1 MYPFHRLKRNC
12 AVEDRADARVD
23 APVWMAEM
31 STGNPTKEENRP
43 HSDQQSRR
51 AEIENAQLAQA
62 VAQAGEGVVITD
74 AEGAIQ
80 YVNPAFTVITG
91 YSAAEALGQNP
102 RILKSGQQNPAF
114 YADLWRTISG
124 GEVWKGELINRRK
137 DGAFYTEEMTIA
149 PVRDRAGPITSFVA
163 IKRDVS
169 DRKRV
174 ETALRESEER
184 FRLIAETIAEVFWIA
199 DPEIRTMF
207 YIGPGYERVWGRC
220 REDLRKNP
228 RSFLEAIH
236 LEDRERVL
244 GDLEVQKSGEP
255 FDHEYRIVRPD
266 GSVRWIWDRGFP
278 VRDVGGRIRC
288 YVGVAEDIT
297 ERKAAEEGVY
307 QSRQMLQS
315 ILDNIPQRVF
325 WKDRNLI
332 YLGCNRNFAVEAG
345 VGEPAAIVGK
355 NDFELSWKETA
366 GLHRA
371 DDQLVI
377 QQESPKLNFEEPLA
391 RPDGSRLWLRTNKMP
406 LRDGAGRVI
415 GVLGTYEDIT
425 DRKRAEGALRQSE
438 EKYRSLISNIPDV
451 VWTINANFD
460 FVFVSDSIERISG
473 FTVGEVYGGGAR
485 LFLSCIHPDDL
496 GRVRG
501 AFEELFHSGAPYDVE
516 CRIRRKDGRWLW
528 IHDRALSTY
537 VKDGVRYADGLLSDI
552 TRRKQAEE
560 SLRRSE
566 EKFRRLVTNLP
577 DVTWTSNAN
586 GETTYI
592 SPNVTDAFGYTPEE
606 MCERGDELWLGRI
619 HPDDSKRV
627 IERYQALF
635 AEGRPFDV
643 EYQVQCKDGHWI
655 WVHDRALS
663 TFMEDGVLYADG
675 VFVDITEKKRAEKE
689 LRQSEERLRSL
700 IETSRDWVWEV
711 DATGHYTYCSARV
724 KDLLGYEPEEVI
736 GKTPFDFMPSEEA
749 KRVGAEFA
757 AIAQERRALLNL
769 ENINLHKDGR
779 EVIFETSGLP
789 MFNPDGSLA
798 GFRGLDRDITERKR
812 AQQAQAFLASIVES
826 STDAIVGA
834 TTEGVIISW
843 NQGAQALFGY
853 RAEEVIG
860 KHASMLVVPEQR
872 ELPRKVSDTLG
883 RGEGLA
889 PFEGVGLKKDGRRV
903 EVLLSAS
910 SIVDPQGLVV
920 GSSVVI
926 RDITERKRME
936 ESLRESEEQ
945 FRQLA
950 ENVRQVFFVAQLQ
963 PLRLIYISPAYE
975 QIFKR
980 SRQEAYERPES
991 WLEAVHDED
1000 YERTTEFY
1008 RKCFQT
1014 GEGATEYR
1022 IVWPDG
1028 SMRSAREQVFPVRDA
1043 AGALYRVVGT
1053 VEDITERRQAE
1064 ETQQRARA
1072 YRTLIEASLD
1082 PLVTISAGGKITDVN
1097 AATEKITGIARQ
1109 ELIGTDFADYFSDPP
1124 RARAGYQQAFRD
1136 GWVQDFELGL
1146 RHRDGR
1152 ITPVVYNASVYRD
1165 EHGQVAGVFA
1175 AARDISER
1183 KRVEQELR
1191 KLTDELEERVSQR
1204 TAELASLNDRLSR
1217 ALEQAE
1223 VANRTKGEFLA
1234 NMSHE
1239 LRTPLNGIIGM
1250 TDLALDTELSSEQR
1264 EYLAMAKASADS
1276 LLTIINDI
1284 LDFSKMEAGKLEF
1297 ESVEFD
1303 LRGSLGTALK
1313 TLALRAQEKGLEL
1326 NFHAS
1331 SEVPEVVVGD
1341 PTRLRQIVV
1350 NLVGNAIKFTEH
1362 GEITVRV
1369 ALEAER
1375 TDGVMLHFSVA
1386 DTGAGIPNEKL
1397 EAIFGAFTQLDS
1409 STARRFGGT
1418 GLGLAI
1424 SRQLAE
1430 LFGGRLWVESAVGQ
1444 GSTFHFTAHFG
1455 ARVAP
1460 THTPPGPVADLKGT
1474 SVLVV
1479 DDNETNRRVLAE
1491 MLRGWFL
1498 KPFLA
1503 HDAASALQQIKHA
1516 ADAHRPFPL
1525 LIVDAAMPGT
1535 DGFALVEQIRSD
1547 PQLAP
1552 ARIIMLTSAGHRGDA
1567 ARCRELSVA
1576 AYLTKPI
1583 GQTELLN
1590 AVLQVLGHRT
1600 STGESPALIT
1610 RHTLREHPQGLR
1622 ILLAEDNVV
1631 NATLAR
1637 RLLEKNGHFVD
1648 VATDGRQALAKLRTA
1663 TFELVLMDVQMP
1675 TMDGFEAT
1683 AAIRAMEGTSGGHLP
1698 IIAMTAHAIKGDR
1711 ERCLAAGMDGYVSK
1725 PIRVGDLLKEIDLV
1739 VRQKGELQKQ

>member
-1 MYPFHRLKRNC
+1 
-12 AVEDRADARVD
+12 
-23 APVWMAEM
+23 M

-43 HSDQQSRR
+43 HSEQQSRR
-51 AEIENAQLAQA
+51 TEIENAELAQA
-62 VAQAGEGVVITD
+62 VAQAGEGVAITD
-74 AEGAIQ
+74 VQGTIQ
-80 YVNPAFTVITG
+80 YVNPAFTAITG
-91 YSAAEALGQNP
+91 YGAAEVIGQNP
-102 RILKSGQQNPAF
+102 RILKSGEQDTAF
-114 YADLWRTISG
+114 YTDLWQTILR
-124 GEVWKGELINRRK
+124 GEIWHGQLINRRK
-137 DGAFYTEEMTIA
+137 DGVLYTEEMTIA

-199 DPEIRTMF
+199 DPEIKTMF
-207 YIGPGYERVWGRC
+207 YISPGYERVWGRC

-228 RSFLEAIH
+228 RSFLESIH

-244 GDLEVQKSGEP
+244 GDLEVQKSGGP

-278 VRDVGGRIRC
+278 VRDVGGRIGC

-391 RPDGSRLWLRTNKMP
+391 RLDGSRLWLRTNKMP
-406 LRDGAGRVI
+406 LRDGAGRVV

-425 DRKRAEGALRQSE
+425 DRKRAEEALKESE
-438 EKYRSLISNIPDV
+438 EKNRSLISNIPDV
-451 VWTINANFD
+451 VWTIDSSLNIL
-460 FVFVSDSIERISG
+460 FVINSIERVSG
-473 FTVGEVYGGGAR
+473 FAIAEVYSGGAR

-496 GRVRG
+496 GRVRS
-501 AFEELFHSGAPYDVE
+501 AFEELFQSGAPYDVE
-516 CRIRRKDGRWLW
+516 CRIRRKDGRWVW

-537 VKDGVRYADGLLSDI
+537 VKDGVRCADGLLSDI
-552 TRRKQAEE
+552 TRRKEAEE
-560 SLRRSE
+560 RLRRSE
-566 EKFRRLVTNLP
+566 EKYRRLVTNLP

-619 HPDDSKRV
+619 HTDDSKRV

-643 EYQVQCKDGHWI
+643 EYQIQRKDGHWI

-663 TFMEDGVLYADG
+663 TFVEDGTVYTDG
-675 VFVDITEKKRAEKE
+675 VFADITEKKRAEKE

-736 GKTPFDFMPSEEA
+736 GKTPFDFMLPEEA

-757 AIAQERRALLNL
+757 AVAQERRALLNL

-779 EVIFETSGLP
+779 EVILETSGLP
-789 MFNPDGSLA
+789 MFLPDGSLA

-812 AQQAQAFLASIVES
+812 AEEELRAS
-826 STDAIVGA
+826 
-834 TTEGVIISW
+834 
-843 NQGAQALFGY
+843 
-853 RAEEVIG
+853 
-860 KHASMLVVPEQR
+860 EQR
-872 ELPRKVSDTLG
+872 FRVIFENAAEGILVANLESGRFLYANPAICEMLGYLPEELKHLSVSDVHPA
-883 RGEGLA
+883 EDLA
-889 PFEGVGLKKDGRRV
+889 AVEAELRAPISDRKQLVSGVRLKHKDG
-903 EVLLSAS
+903 STS
-910 SIVDPQGLVV
+910 YVDIIGSRLELDGQKCKV
-920 GSSVVI
+920 GFFTDV
-926 RDITERKRME
+926 TERKQVQD
-936 ESLRESEEQ
+936 SLRESEEQ

-950 ENVRQVFFVAQLQ
+950 ENVRQVFFVAELQ

-975 QIFKR
+975 QVFRR

-991 WLEAVHDED
+991 WLEAVHPED
-1000 YERTTEFY
+1000 HERTMDFY

-1014 GEGATEYR
+1014 GEGTTEYR
-1022 IVWPDG
+1022 IVWANG
-1028 SMRSAREQVFPVRDA
+1028 SVRSAREQVFPVRDA
-1043 AGALYRVVGT
+1043 AGALYRVVGA

-1082 PLVTISAGGKITDVN
+1082 PLVTISAEGKITDVN

-1146 RHRDGR
+1146 RHQDGH
-1152 ITPVVYNASVYRD
+1152 ITPVLYNASVYRD
-1165 EHGQVAGVFA
+1165 EQGQVAGVFA

-1204 TAELASLNDRLSR
+1204 TAELASLNDRLSK

-1223 VANRTKGEFLA
+1223 VANRTKSEFLA

-1331 SEVPEVVVGD
+1331 PEVPEVVVGD

-1386 DTGAGIPNEKL
+1386 DTGAGIPKEKL

-1491 MLRGWFL
+1491 MLRGWLL

-1503 HDAASALQQIKHA
+1503 HDAASALQQVKHA

-1535 DGFALVEQIRSD
+1535 DGFALVERIRSD
-1547 PQLAP
+1547 PQLASTQV
-1552 ARIIMLTSAGHRGDA
+1552 IMLTSAGHRGDA
-1567 ARCRELSVA
+1567 ARCRELGVA

-1590 AVLQVLGHRT
+1590 AVLQGAGPQDGHRRGSSADHAPHVT
-1600 STGESPALIT
+1600 RAPTGASNPFGGRQRGECYAGAPVAGEKRALCGCCDGRAPGT
-1610 RHTLREHPQGLR
+1610 RQ
-1622 ILLAEDNVV
+1622 AED
-1631 NATLAR
+1631 
-1637 RLLEKNGHFVD
+1637 GD
-1648 VATDGRQALAKLRTA
+1648 VRTRFDGCA
-1663 TFELVLMDVQMP
+1663 D
-1675 TMDGFEAT
+1675 
-1683 AAIRAMEGTSGGHLP
+1683 
-1698 IIAMTAHAIKGDR
+1698 AHHGR
-1711 ERCLAAGMDGYVSK
+1711 F
-1725 PIRVGDLLKEIDLV
+1725 
-1739 VRQKGELQKQ
+1739 